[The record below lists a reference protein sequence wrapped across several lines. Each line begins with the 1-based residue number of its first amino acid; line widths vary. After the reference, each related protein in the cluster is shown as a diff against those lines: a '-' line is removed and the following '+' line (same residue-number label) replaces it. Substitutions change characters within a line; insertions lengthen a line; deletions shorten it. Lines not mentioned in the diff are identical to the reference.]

1 MLERIEIIKAF
12 YTPKSMQELEDQV
25 SQLCGN
31 ERAIATLYSTQMY
44 NLMATQMNHLIDT
57 INNQNQSSVLTDTN
71 EDTNHE

>member
-1 MLERIEIIKAF
+1 MLKRMEIIKAF

-31 ERAIATLYSTQMY
+31 ERAIAYLYSTQMY

>member
-1 MLERIEIIKAF
+1 MLERMKIVNVF
-12 YTPKSMQELEDQV
+12 YTPKSMQDFEDQV